1 MPRLMATQQDQVI
14 SIPGPG
20 NFQFSA
26 IRIDDLGASEY
37 TLVTIICDIS
47 GSVAGYADEL
57 LNCIK
62 SIVGACQKND
72 RSENLLIRLLY
83 FNQNVTEIHGFK
95 DLKSIDV
102 NEYKPIK
109 TDGMTALYDAIYAG
123 VGAALE
129 FGKKL
134 KARNYDD
141 VNAVTF
147 IITDGM
153 DNRSKISPQD
163 IAAKADL
170 ARKGEQIESSQTF
183 LIGLNDPNT
192 GYQQEVTKYLSL
204 LQAEAKIDKFIDVG
218 DATQKALEGI
228 AGWASASISS
238 ASQVVGSGAASQVLA
253 F

>member
-1 MPRLMATQQDQVI
+1 MPRLMATKDDQVI
-14 SIPGPG
+14 NIPGPG

-62 SIVGACQKND
+62 SIVGACQKSA
-72 RSENLLIRLLY
+72 RSENLLLRLLY
-83 FNQNVTEIHGFK
+83 FNQSIVEIHGFK
-95 DLKSIDV
+95 DLKSIDI
-102 NEYKPIK
+102 NDYKPIQP
-109 TDGMTALYDAIYAG
+109 DGMTALYDATFDGI
-123 VGAALE
+123 GAALE

-134 KARNYDD
+134 RARNYDD

-153 DNRSKISPQD
+153 DNRSKIAPKD
-163 IAAKADL
+163 IAAKVAL
-170 ARKGEQIESSQTF
+170 AKKGEQIESSQTF
-183 LIGLNDPNT
+183 LIALNDPNT
-192 GYQQEVTKYLSL
+192 GYAAEVTRYLSTF
-204 LQAEAKIDKFIDVG
+204 QAEAQIDKFIDVG
-218 DATQKALEGI
+218 DATKEALQHL
-228 AGWASASISS
+228 AGWVSGSISS